1 MQIKSKLKIEREIR
15 NHQRMLWLAEGFL
28 KEGYDLDALN
38 KVQKKFATIDKVP
51 DGYLFTELYM
61 RK

>member
-1 MQIKSKLKIEREIR
+1 
-15 NHQRMLWLAEGFL
+15 MLWLAEGFL
-28 KEGYDLDALN
+28 KEGYDLAALN

-61 RK
+61 RE